1 MYVRTNHASI
11 LLSLTGEHIKW
22 APSASILKVQRS
34 KLGMKVEAILTFLL
48 AVTFVYSLIFWAA
61 ILAYKVSQ
69 PMGQLS
75 VFRDEIQKDVRVM
88 YDTMSKEVA
97 TIFSAVDAFPK
108 SNPNQLA
115 SPRFL
120 RSPLQAMTSIEQQLL
135 AQQLYR

>member
-1 MYVRTNHASI
+1 MNVRTNHASI
-11 LLSLTGEHIKW
+11 LLCLTVGSNNLH
-22 APSASILKVQRS
+22 RS
-34 KLGMKVEAILTFLL
+34 KLGMKVEAILTFLVG
-48 AVTFVYSLIFWAA
+48 VTFVYSLIFWTA

-69 PMGQLS
+69 PTGQLS

-97 TIFSAVDAFPK
+97 TIFSAVDAF
-108 SNPNQLA
+108 SNSNLNQIA

>member
-1 MYVRTNHASI
+1 MDVRTNHASI
-11 LLSLTGEHIKW
+11 LLCLTMGSNNLHG
-22 APSASILKVQRS
+22 S
-34 KLGMKVEAILTFLL
+34 KLGMKVEAILTFLVG
-48 AVTFVYSLIFWAA
+48 VTFVYSLIFWTA

-69 PMGQLS
+69 PTGQLS

-97 TIFSAVDAFPK
+97 TIFSAVDAFST
-108 SNPNQLA
+108 SNPKQIA

>member
-1 MYVRTNHASI
+1 
-11 LLSLTGEHIKW
+11 
-22 APSASILKVQRS
+22 
-34 KLGMKVEAILTFLL
+34 MKVEAILTFLVG
-48 AVTFVYSLIFWAA
+48 VTFVYSLIFWTA

-69 PMGQLS
+69 PTGQLS

-97 TIFSAVDAFPK
+97 TIFSAVDAF
-108 SNPNQLA
+108 SNSNLNQIA